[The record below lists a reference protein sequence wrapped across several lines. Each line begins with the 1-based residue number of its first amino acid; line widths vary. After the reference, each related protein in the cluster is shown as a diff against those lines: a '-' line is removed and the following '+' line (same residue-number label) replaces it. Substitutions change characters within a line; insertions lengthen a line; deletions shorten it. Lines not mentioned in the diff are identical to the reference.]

1 MLTVEGTY
9 ENGKIELLEHP
20 PGEVKKA
27 RVLVTFVET
36 KEISLLERGINSQQ
50 AADLRG
56 RLKSIAEDWNRPEM
70 DVYDE
75 T

>member
-20 PGEVKKA
+20 PDELKKA

-36 KEISLLERGINSQQ
+36 ASVS
-50 AADLRG
+50 
-56 RLKSIAEDWNRPEM
+56 
-70 DVYDE
+70 
-75 T
+75 

>member
-1 MLTVEGTY
+1 MLTIEGTY

-20 PGEVKKA
+20 PNEVKKA

-36 KEISLLERGINSQQ
+36 KEVSLREREIDERQ

-56 RLKSIAEDWNRPEM
+56 RLKSIADDWNRPEM

-75 T
+75 A